1 MARRKI
7 PISTMR
13 KIKPVQMQVHP
24 DFFAMSEK
32 FRTMLINEGIKP
44 SQLKITKLMVNNIQ
58 LPNKR
63 FFNGTKKN

>member
-7 PISTMR
+7 PISMVR
-13 KIKPVQMQVHP
+13 KIKPVQMKVHP
-24 DFFAMSEK
+24 DFFAISEK
-32 FRTMLINEGIKP
+32 FRIVLQDKGIRP
-44 SQLKITKLMVNNIQ
+44 SQLKITKLMADNTH